1 MVYKIN
7 KLFLKIVAKFK
18 FIIINILFVT
28 ILFLYS
34 ESAFS
39 KVTNL
44 ERNLAYKYCKSVES
58 NMFKGL
64 DNERILKYEYFFS
77 SINIG
82 EMNEGIDIINLTSEI
97 EKICS
102 YDLNIEEKED
112 FKKELKIYLSKNL
125 K

>member
-39 KVTNL
+39 KVTNID
-44 ERNLAYKYCKSVES
+44 RNLAYKYCDSLEK
-58 NMFKGL
+58 NLFKGL
-64 DNERILKYEYFFS
+64 DNEKILKYEYFFN
-77 SINIG
+77 SINTEELKQ
-82 EMNEGIDIINLTSEI
+82 EMEDLSDFPSKVEN
-97 EKICS
+97 ICS
-102 YDLNIEEKED
+102 YKLSFEEKED
-112 FKKELKIYLSKNL
+112 IKKMLKSFLTNK
-125 K
+125 